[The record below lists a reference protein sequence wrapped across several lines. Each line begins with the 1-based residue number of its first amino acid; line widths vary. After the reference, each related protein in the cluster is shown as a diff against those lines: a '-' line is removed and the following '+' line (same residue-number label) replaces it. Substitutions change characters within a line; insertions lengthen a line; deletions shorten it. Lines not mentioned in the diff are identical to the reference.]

1 MKSLT
6 LCLVILFLASTVFS
20 ANTVTLQWDASPTPD
35 VGYIIY
41 YAPTP
46 TALTADPMIMCSA
59 TVTENCAYARNVGPV
74 LTTQIADL
82 APGDWYFAATA
93 YNEIDESVRSNVVNT
108 SFAGFVPTE
117 TLHIPI
123 TKPATV
129 NITITVE

>member
-1 MKSLT
+1 MKRYFL
-6 LCLVILFLASTVFS
+6 LIFILLFATTALA
-20 ANTVTLQWDASPTPD
+20 ANSVTLGWEPSPSD
-35 VGYIIY
+35 VDGYIIY
-41 YAPTP
+41 YGQTP
-46 TALTADPMIMCSA
+46 DALTFSK
-59 TVTENCAYARNVGPV
+59 NVGPV
-74 LTTQIADL
+74 LTTVIDNL

-108 SFAGFVPTE
+108 SFAGFAPTE